1 MHDRVYK
8 TEDEWRQQLSPEQYR
23 VMRQKDTEPPFTG
36 AFWNHDG
43 QGVYC
48 CAGCGTG
55 LFSSRAKFDS
65 GTGWPS
71 FHSPLVAGHL
81 LQHEDR
87 SSFLR
92 IRTEV
97 ACSRCGAHLGHVF
110 DDGPPPTGLRFCINS
125 AALAFEPEEQFLEE
139 QRMEQG
145 LLGDGVD
152 APAYE

>member
-8 TEDEWRQQLSPEQYR
+8 TDDEWRRELTPEQYR

-36 AFWNHDG
+36 AFWNYDG
-43 QGVYC
+43 KGVYC
-48 CAGCGTG
+48 CAGCGNT

-71 FHSPLVAGHL
+71 FHTPLVSSHL

-87 SSFLR
+87 SSFLTV
-92 IRTEV
+92 RTEV

-110 DDGPPPTGLRFCINS
+110 DDGPPPTGLRFRINS

-139 QRMEQG
+139 QLLEQG
-145 LLGDGVD
+145 LGGEGVGT
-152 APAYE
+152 PAQE

>member
-8 TEDEWRQQLSPEQYR
+8 TDDEWRQQLSPEQYR

-36 AFWNHDG
+36 AFWNHG
-43 QGVYC
+43 EEGVYC
-48 CAGCGTG
+48 CAGCGNT

-71 FHSPLVAGHL
+71 FHSPLVPGHL
-81 LQHEDR
+81 VQHEDR

-92 IRTEV
+92 VRTEV

-125 AALAFEPEEQFLEE
+125 AALAFESDEEFLEE
-139 QRMEQG
+139 H
-145 LLGDGVD
+145 LLDEARGDGVES
-152 APAYE
+152 PAYE